1 MPTDP
6 LATAL
11 TADLFAAEAAPASIP
26 EQGELFLCDIVNWP
40 VKDDMASMEVP
51 IFSLAKQK
59 DTQERT
65 YKRGDRYVKI
75 MPSSVGAATVFDKDL
90 LLYVASQIIEAQRS
104 GKPVSRTVKI
114 NSIDFL
120 QGTERGDGR
129 ASFERILDMLRRLRG
144 TTIETN
150 IPTHGQV
157 QTTGFSLIDSYQ
169 VLSAKARPGES
180 ANPAEEET
188 VARVLCFS
196 VTLSDWLYN
205 SLLNYEVLTLD
216 RQYFALKRSIDRRL
230 YEIARKHCGD
240 QALWKINI
248 DLLAEKVG
256 TRQGERYRFREDLRL
271 AIAADVIPEYHL
283 ALDTAKSPDDVVFYT
298 RTPAK
303 LAAEIQRAGI
313 HAWFQAL
320 ERRNNV
326 ALWRKA
332 KISIQKSP
340 AATP

>member
-1 MPTDP
+1 MLFAD
-6 LATAL
+6 
-11 TADLFAAEAAPASIP
+11 TADTAAPAGGQTPAEAAPPLLP

-90 LLYVASQIIEAQRS
+90 LLYIASQIIEAQRA
-104 GKPVSRTVKI
+104 GKPVSRSVKV

-120 QGTERGDGR
+120 QGTQRGDGR
-129 ASFERILDMLRRLRG
+129 ASFERIIGVLRRLRG

-150 IPTHGQV
+150 IPTHGQI

-169 VLSAKARPGES
+169 VLSEKTRHDGRAGLADTDE
-180 ANPAEEET
+180 
-188 VARVLCFS
+188 VARVLCFT

-216 RQYFALKRSIDRRL
+216 RQYFSLKRSIDRRL
-230 YEIARKHCGD
+230 YEIARKHCGN

-256 TRQGERYRFREDLRL
+256 TRRGERFKFREELRQ
-271 AIAADVIPEYHL
+271 AIAADALPEYHL
-283 ALDTAKSPDDVVFYT
+283 GLDTGKTPDEVVFYT
-298 RTPAK
+298 RTTKK
-303 LAAEIQRAGI
+303 LVDELQKTGG
-313 HAWFQAL
+313 HTWFQAL
-320 ERRNNV
+320 ERHNNV
-326 ALWRKA
+326 DRWRKPKA
-332 KISIQKSP
+332 LRK
-340 AATP
+340 A